1 MSHLK
6 SVKKTQLELT
16 QCIRTGEGELDGI
29 ETRRVKIYQ
38 ELFFN
43 NIEGFC
49 STAFPVVKSI
59 LGEERWLQLVR
70 KFFVEFSCETPHFIE
85 ISQQFLSYV
94 IENQTDFEP
103 LPFLAELA
111 HYEWVELDLAVKFEQ
126 SHLELGINT
135 IDNDSPLTLSNTC
148 SPLLYSY
155 PVHTISVDNFTTITP
170 ELTALVVYRNTDF
183 NVKFILVD
191 QLTVIMLQLLQQN
204 NDINKAELAT
214 ELMGLNESFTHSQM
228 LGFLDNALPK
238 FIELNLVTGPLKTS

>member
-6 SVKKTQLELT
+6 SLKQTQLELT
-16 QCIRTGEGELDGI
+16 QCIRTGEGGLDGI

-85 ISQQFLSYV
+85 ISQQFLSYLL
-94 IENQTDFEP
+94 EKQSDLEH

-148 SPLLYSY
+148 SPLLYNY
-155 PVHTISVDNFTTITP
+155 PVHTISVDNFTTIAP

-214 ELMGLNESFTHSQM
+214 ELMGLNESFTQLQM

-238 FIELNLVTGPLKTS
+238 FIELNLVTGSLKTS

>member
-6 SVKKTQLELT
+6 SLKQTQLELT
-16 QCIRTGEGELDGI
+16 QCIRTGEGGLDGI

-59 LGEERWLQLVR
+59 LGEEPWLQLVR
-70 KFFVEFSCETPHFIE
+70 KFFVESSCETPHFIE

-111 HYEWVELDLAVKFEQ
+111 HYEWVELDLAVKFDQ
-126 SHLELGINT
+126 SHFELDINT

-148 SPLLYSY
+148 SPLLYNY
-155 PVHTISVDNFTTITP
+155 PVHTISVDNFTTIAP

-214 ELMGLNESFTHSQM
+214 ELMGLNESFTQLQM